1 MEQQLFEKCLEMEVR
16 LEKDPNMRT
25 QLRWTHGIYPS
36 FGENMTNVWSITKAR
51 GNPDTP
57 NKKKYQN
64 KEGNIKNILAPHL
77 RWKLKT

>member
-1 MEQQLFEKCLEMEVR
+1 MEQQLFMKCLEMEVR

-57 NKKKYQN
+57 NKKKVSKQGRKY
-64 KEGNIKNILAPHL
+64 KKHL
-77 RWKLKT
+77 SPSLTLEA